1 MSNHDLRRQSL
12 PPATTGSPL
21 RPTSPLAVSST
32 PPPTTRTVNTPSPTR
47 PLSKA
52 PPTPP
57 ARTSTRARD
66 LLRKHYGLGMGTPG
80 SSGRN
85 TPDERDP
92 MNMDSPSFDA
102 KAYYSQLITTA
113 NLSTLLKKEN
123 ELIGEIRLLDSER
136 QNLVYNHHHE
146 LIAASDTIGAMKS
159 HAESLDADLDL
170 LKAAFSEISRLSSEL
185 ASLDQING
193 RENTPP
199 VDSGNRSLA

>member
-1 MSNHDLRRQSL
+1 MSNHDLHRRSL
-12 PPATTGSPL
+12 PPAATGSPL
-21 RPTSPLAVSST
+21 RPTSST
-32 PPPTTRTVNTPSPTR
+32 PPPLPSTTTRTTNTPSPTR
-47 PLSKA
+47 PVPKA
-52 PPTPP
+52 PTTPP
-57 ARTSTRARD
+57 ARTATRARD
-66 LLRKHYGLGMGTPG
+66 LLRKHYGLGMGTPS

-159 HAESLDADLDL
+159 QAESLDADLDL

-185 ASLDQING
+185 ASVDQVNG
-193 RENTPP
+193 RRSTPAVNFESRTP
-199 VDSGNRSLA
+199 

>member
-1 MSNHDLRRQSL
+1 MSNNDSHRRSL
-12 PPATTGSPL
+12 PPAATGSPL
-21 RPTSPLAVSST
+21 RPTSPLATSST
-32 PPPTTRTVNTPSPTR
+32 SLPIQQANSSSPTR
-47 PLSKA
+47 PLSRT
-52 PPTPP
+52 PSTPP
-57 ARTSTRARD
+57 AKSTRARD

-80 SSGRN
+80 SSGRG
-85 TPDERDP
+85 TPDDRDP

-123 ELIGEIRLLDSER
+123 ELIGEIRFLDSER

-170 LKAAFSEISRLSSEL
+170 LKTAFSEISRLSSEL
-185 ASLDQING
+185 ASTN
-193 RENTPP
+193 
-199 VDSGNRSLA
+199 

>member
-1 MSNHDLRRQSL
+1 MSNHDLHRQSL

-32 PPPTTRTVNTPSPTR
+32 TPPPTRTVNTPSPTR

-80 SSGRN
+80 LN
-85 TPDERDP
+85 
-92 MNMDSPSFDA
+92 SPSFDA

-193 RENTPP
+193 RENTLP

>member
-1 MSNHDLRRQSL
+1 MSNHDLHRRSL
-12 PPATTGSPL
+12 PPAATGSPL
-21 RPTSPLAVSST
+21 RPTSST
-32 PPPTTRTVNTPSPTR
+32 PPPLPSTSTRTTNTPSPTR
-47 PLSKA
+47 PVPKA
-52 PPTPP
+52 PSTPP
-57 ARTSTRARD
+57 ARTATRARD
-66 LLRKHYGLGMGTPG
+66 LLRKHYGLGMGTPS

-159 HAESLDADLDL
+159 QAESLDADLDL

-185 ASLDQING
+185 ASMDQVNG
-193 RENTPP
+193 RRSTPAVNFENRTP
-199 VDSGNRSLA
+199 

>member
-1 MSNHDLRRQSL
+1 MSNHDLHRRSL
-12 PPATTGSPL
+12 PPAATGSPL
-21 RPTSPLAVSST
+21 RPTSST
-32 PPPTTRTVNTPSPTR
+32 PPPLPSTTTRTTNTPSPTR
-47 PLSKA
+47 PVPKA
-52 PPTPP
+52 PTTPP
-57 ARTSTRARD
+57 ARTATRARD
-66 LLRKHYGLGMGTPG
+66 LLRKHYGLGMGTPS

-159 HAESLDADLDL
+159 QAESLDADLDL
-170 LKAAFSEISRLSSEL
+170 LKAAFSEISRLSTEL
-185 ASLDQING
+185 RRHPIDINSSFKS
-193 RENTPP
+193 R
-199 VDSGNRSLA
+199 L

>member
-1 MSNHDLRRQSL
+1 MPSASMHFDLSSSGTNTSTGTSSGSSASSTESTNPNSALGAGVRAGIPVRLGTIGRSTSVRAL
-12 PPATTGSPL
+12 EPEPAVF
-21 RPTSPLAVSST
+21 TSPK
-32 PPPTTRTVNTPSPTR
+32 PPS
-47 PLSKA
+47 
-52 PPTPP
+52 TPP
-57 ARTSTRARD
+57 ARTTTRARD
-66 LLRKHYGLGMGTPG
+66 LLRKHYGLGIGTPS
-80 SSGRN
+80 SSGRG

-113 NLSTLLKKEN
+113 NLSTLLKKRERN
-123 ELIGEIRLLDSER
+123 QR

-185 ASLDQING
+185 ASM
-193 RENTPP
+193 E
-199 VDSGNRSLA
+199 